1 MAKRVK
7 ADDAKAK
14 SSETPQSQLQEY
26 MHMEQLRSRRSS
38 DRLLRLLPAKK
49 RLDQLVLEPSVLG
62 MARTVIEERRAT
74 QKLSGAGLA
83 ATSVV
88 GLFGPSGWGK
98 TSLAAAI
105 ADALGQPCFAVRHG
119 AVISSYLGDTADNL
133 ERLVE
138 GVQGAPMVLL
148 IDEFDSFAQSRK
160 RDDIGE
166 MRRVC
171 NSLLQMM
178 EALPPNVLLI
188 VCSNLADYLDS
199 AIWRRLQTVIQVGP
213 RDLDFYTETWSQQVR
228 DVFLAALQGRVRDT
242 ETIEGWT
249 REVLLSE
256 KSSPADAERIGLA
269 MARYVTIHGDKYLL
283 EDLASAWRLVMDA
296 EYWRRRFTNPA

>member
-7 ADDAKAK
+7 ADAKAEG
-14 SSETPQSQLQEY
+14 SENPKSQLQEY
-26 MHMEQLRSRRSS
+26 IHLEQLRSRRSS
-38 DRLLRLLPAKK
+38 DQLLKLLPAKK
-49 RLDQLVLEPSVLG
+49 RLEQLVLEPNVLG
-62 MARTVIEERRAT
+62 TARMLIAERRAA

-83 ATSVV
+83 ATSVI

-148 IDEFDSFAQSRK
+148 IDEFDSFGQSRK
-160 RDDIGE
+160 KDDIGE

-199 AIWRRLQTVIQVGP
+199 AVWRRLQTVIQVGP
-213 RDLDFYTETWSQQVR
+213 RDLDFYSETWSQQVR

-242 ETIEGWT
+242 ETVEGWT
-249 REVLLSE
+249 REVLSK

-269 MARYVTIHGDKYLL
+269 MARYVTIQGDKYLL
-283 EDLASAWRLVMDA
+283 EDLASAWKLVMDA
-296 EYWRRRFTNPA
+296 EYWRRRFINQT